1 MEVWKGFLND
11 KVSTGHGVREGP
23 SRSQNGSRVGAVKTY
38 VRTHVDTLL
47 RAEAAPV
54 GSEQLGHR
62 GGSEVL
68 GVGLL
73 RRLEDHTRL
82 IQHIRIAAE
91 DAELSLSLCSLL
103 IGRCAAVHLRRE
115 RLDLGKHFEDQTQ
128 AQSRHGRT
136 AAPVLASPAGCCWP
150 ARATRREPSR
160 SVVSL
165 PFGPSS
171 AQPAV
176 SCVLLTSISSCFI
189 VNNVSIEVDYIYVRI
204 LPKLLRDWDKDR
216 KCCCMAAC
224 SRLQWK

>member
-1 MEVWKGFLND
+1 MFRVGKEPVSFVDHCAMVSCEQFTSVQVCKVWKGFWND
-11 KVSTGHGVREGP
+11 KVSTGQGVREGP
-23 SRSQNGSRVGAVKTY
+23 SRSQNGSRVGAVITY

-82 IQHIRIAAE
+82 IQHIRVAAE

-115 RLDLGKHFEDQTQ
+115 RLDLGKHFED
-128 AQSRHGRT
+128 
-136 AAPVLASPAGCCWP
+136 PNASAKP
-150 ARATRREPSR
+150 TRKDRCPCFREPSGLLLAR
-160 SVVSL
+160 QSDTTRTEQIKCHSL
-165 PFGPSS
+165 GPSAAVFVCS
-171 AQPAV
+171 AHFNLKA
-176 SCVLLTSISSCFI
+176 VLL
-189 VNNVSIEVDYIYVRI
+189 
-204 LPKLLRDWDKDR
+204 
-216 KCCCMAAC
+216 
-224 SRLQWK
+224 